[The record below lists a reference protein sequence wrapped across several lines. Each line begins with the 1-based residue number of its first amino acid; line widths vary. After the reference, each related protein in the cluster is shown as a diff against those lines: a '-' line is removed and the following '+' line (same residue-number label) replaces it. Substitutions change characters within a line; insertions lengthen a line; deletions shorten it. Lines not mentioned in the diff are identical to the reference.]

1 MTEDET
7 QKPKNVGSG
16 SLNKA
21 SVDVLVTAIE
31 MANDQKMSDNAFRKL
46 ITHIAKTIQ
55 KNIKK
60 ESK

>member
-1 MTEDET
+1 MSKGEI
-7 QKPKNVGSG
+7 QKPKNVGSDG
-16 SLNKA
+16 LNKA

-31 MANDQKMSDNAFRKL
+31 MANDQKLSDNEFRKL
-46 ITHIAKTIQ
+46 ITQIAKTIQ